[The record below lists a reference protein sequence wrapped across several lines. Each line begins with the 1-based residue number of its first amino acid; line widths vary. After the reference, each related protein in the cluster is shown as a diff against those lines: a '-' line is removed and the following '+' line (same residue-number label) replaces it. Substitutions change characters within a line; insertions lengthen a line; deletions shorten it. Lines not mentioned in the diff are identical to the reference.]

1 MSISSN
7 SSVPELLLEVNAIKK
22 TVRYRNVE
30 KQIPDTHW
38 ADVIVPVLYP
48 VWDSDKDKLVLFAWY
63 SNNTYIAQRRKFT
76 KNFKTGEFQWVD
88 YEMEQ
93 LDDSASSLYE
103 TFKETFFLID
113 SLATQ
118 EYENEFAK
126 LHAAT
131 SSVSWL
137 TVRLARNFLLDETD
151 HVFIEDS
158 PYSDDDKAMYRA
170 YRQALRDLPDN
181 VATTDAIDVK
191 FPMSPKYFKSI
202 YLEKNA
208 DATYLATQDQY
219 LPMASHYLV
228 TFREKISSYLISRN
242 ITEGLFFKSFLDS
255 LKESGVVYD
264 KPAEVPPSEWSQ
276 GQKNEALNYLDGLIK
291 HVEALGND

>member
-7 SSVPELLLEVNAIKK
+7 SSVPELLLEVNSIKK

-38 ADVIVPVLYP
+38 ADVIVPALYP
-48 VWDSDKDKLVLFAWY
+48 TWDTDKDKLVLFAWY
-63 SNNTYIAQRRKFT
+63 SNNTYIAQRRKYT
-76 KNFKTGEFQWVD
+76 KNFKTGEYKWVD

-93 LDDSASSLYE
+93 LDESASSLYE
-103 TFKETFFLID
+103 TFKDTFFLID

-118 EYENEFAK
+118 EYESEFAK
-126 LHAAT
+126 IYAQT

-151 HVFIEDS
+151 HVFVEDS
-158 PYSDDDKAMYRA
+158 PYSDDDKVMYKT
-170 YRQALRDLPDN
+170 YRQALRNLPDN
-181 VATTDAIDVK
+181 VVTTDAIDVK
-191 FPMSPKYFKSI
+191 FPMSPRYFKSI

-208 DATYLATQDQY
+208 EATYLATEDQF

-228 TFREKISSYLISRN
+228 TFKEKISSYLITKS
-242 ITEGLFFKSFLDS
+242 ITENLFFKSFLDA
-255 LKESGVVYD
+255 LKVSGIVYEPPTD
-264 KPAEVPPSEWSQ
+264 VIPAEWTED
-276 GQKNEALNYLDGLIK
+276 QKTQETSYLDGLIK
-291 HVEALGND
+291 KVEEMGND

>member
-103 TFKETFFLID
+103 TFKE
-113 SLATQ
+113 
-118 EYENEFAK
+118 
-126 LHAAT
+126 
-131 SSVSWL
+131 
-137 TVRLARNFLLDETD
+137 FLL
-151 HVFIEDS
+151 
-158 PYSDDDKAMYRA
+158 
-170 YRQALRDLPDN
+170 
-181 VATTDAIDVK
+181 
-191 FPMSPKYFKSI
+191 
-202 YLEKNA
+202 
-208 DATYLATQDQY
+208 
-219 LPMASHYLV
+219 
-228 TFREKISSYLISRN
+228 
-242 ITEGLFFKSFLDS
+242 
-255 LKESGVVYD
+255 
-264 KPAEVPPSEWSQ
+264 
-276 GQKNEALNYLDGLIK
+276 
-291 HVEALGND
+291 

>member
-126 LHAAT
+126 LHAET

-151 HVFIEDS
+151 HVFVEDS

-264 KPAEVPPSEWSQ
+264 KPAEVPGTRRFKRRCSFC
-276 GQKNEALNYLDGLIK
+276 GGL
-291 HVEALGND
+291 